1 MCILYIFFIIH
12 ISIEGGGLT
21 GTVPAMLVNEDGDDD
36 AVNDDCETILYPQ
49 ENETGLEG
57 RGGWG

>member
-1 MCILYIFFIIH
+1 M
-12 ISIEGGGLT
+12 
-21 GTVPAMLVNEDGDDD
+21 VNEDGDDD

-57 RGGWG
+57 RGGVKRRAERLDRVRGI